1 MVICRNVEGVQ
12 SEKGCNICSK
22 DTDVLVYYMQ
32 FSTLHV
38 SADICVYF

>member
-1 MVICRNVEGVQ
+1 ML
-12 SEKGCNICSK
+12 KGYSQRKVGNICSK